1 MIEQE
6 MEYYGISREQLAQI
20 LRISLRTL
28 QRRLAE
34 PWTWSAGE
42 INQLKGVF
50 GWTKEECA
58 EFVERCTL

>member
-1 MIEQE
+1 MIEQA
-6 MEYYGISREQLAQI
+6 MKYYGISREELAKI

-42 INQLKGVF
+42 INRLGEIF
-50 GWTKEECA
+50 GWERNELA
-58 EFVERCTL
+58 EFVECCTP

>member
-1 MIEQE
+1 MLEQE
-6 MEYYGISREQLAQI
+6 MEYYGISREELARI

-42 INQLKGVF
+42 IKRLGEIFQWGRNEL
-50 GWTKEECA
+50 A
-58 EFVERCTL
+58 EFVECCTQ